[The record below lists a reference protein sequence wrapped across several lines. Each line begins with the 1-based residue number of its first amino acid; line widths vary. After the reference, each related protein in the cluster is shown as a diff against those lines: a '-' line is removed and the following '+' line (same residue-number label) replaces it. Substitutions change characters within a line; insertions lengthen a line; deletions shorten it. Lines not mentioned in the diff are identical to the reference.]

1 MADTQIDRTNGTPTS
16 TKKCTISFW
25 VKDSGAGDGSTRYFW
40 NGFKGSP
47 SNSNWMGISRNGNG
61 CFGYTNWFGSVDA
74 RAAEQIR
81 DPAAWTHVV
90 MAIDTSQAS
99 ADNRIKFYLNG
110 QLQTIFNATPDEPSL
125 NEDWGWAESG
135 GVQRWA
141 GADNNGSWYGGM
153 NGYLADCIYID
164 GTQYAASDFGETDS
178 TTGIWKPKTISGL
191 TYGNNGSYLQFEN
204 AGAMGTDSSGNTN
217 TFTITNPPGN
227 NFQAMD
233 TPSNNFSTMNRLDVG
248 TDNVTVTKS
257 GLRVDAGTSTNAEQR
272 ARGCLGVMKG
282 KWYFE
287 MRVEAN
293 TGSMGLLTT
302 DDPISATFAAA
313 PYNIIQ
319 YTPSGEI
326 RWRKEGSQVTKT
338 TGIDSYTSGDT
349 IMCSLDMD
357 NKRAYF
363 GKNGTW
369 QGDPT
374 PNPATSPSDAGNH
387 APLLSNYFYSPIH
400 FDDTTATSG
409 RTDWN
414 FGNPIVSITE
424 NSGNG
429 YADANGYGK
438 FKYTVPSGYYAICT
452 RNINT
457 YG

>member
-47 SNSNWMGISRNGNG
+47 SNSNWMGIFRNGNG
-61 CFGYTNWFGSVDA
+61 CFGYTNWYGSVDA
-74 RAAEQIR
+74 TAAEQMR

-90 MAIDTSQAS
+90 WACDTSQS
-99 ADNRIKFYLNG
+99 TDTDRIKFYLNG
-110 QLQTIFNATPDEPSL
+110 QLQTIFNATPSEPSL
-125 NEDWGWAESG
+125 NTDWGWAESG

-141 GADNNGSWYGGM
+141 GSDNNGSWYGGM

-204 AGAMGTDSSGNTN
+204 AGSMGTDSSGNSN
-217 TFTITNPPGN
+217 TFTITNPPSNG
-227 NFQAMD
+227 FQTVD
-233 TPSNNFSTMNRLDVG
+233 TPSNNFCTMNRLDVG
-248 TDNVTVTKS
+248 TDNNTVTLS
-257 GLRVDAGTSTNAEQR
+257 GLRVDAGSTSGQSAEQHTR
-272 ARGCLGVMKG
+272 STFAVESG
-282 KWYFE
+282 KWYWE

-293 TGSMGLLTT
+293 TASMGLLTT
-302 DDPISATFAAA
+302 DDPISGSYADT
-313 PYNIIQ
+313 PYNIVQ

-338 TGIDSYTSGDT
+338 TGIDSYTTGD
-349 IMCSLDMD
+349 IVMCALDMD

-374 PNPATSPSDAGNH
+374 PDPASSPSGAGQM
-387 APLLSNYFYSPIH
+387 APLLSDYFYQALA
-400 FDDTTATSG
+400 FDDSSGSSG
-409 RTDWN
+409 RSDWN
-414 FGNPIVSITE
+414 FGNPIISISSG
-424 NSGNG
+424 NADGNG
-429 YADANGYGK
+429 YGNFEYA
-438 FKYTVPSGYYAICT
+438 VPSGYYALCT